1 MNEQIQ
7 LMIDW
12 IEDNL
17 KNQFSLDEL
26 SNYMGYSPY
35 YCSFKFHQVT
45 GISIR
50 RYILLRRLYLSAEDL
65 ANNRKIIDVAFDYD
79 YSSQE
84 AYSRAFKLFLVSILE
99 NIKLTSCLSSHS
111 LNSLLIKTGN
121 GVE

>member
-12 IEDNL
+12 IEANL

-26 SNYMGYSPY
+26 SIYMEYSPY

-50 RYILLRRLYLSAEDL
+50 RYVLLRRLYSSTEDL

-99 NIKLTSCLSSHS
+99 NINLTGCLSSQL
-111 LNSLLIKTGN
+111 LNSILIRTGN